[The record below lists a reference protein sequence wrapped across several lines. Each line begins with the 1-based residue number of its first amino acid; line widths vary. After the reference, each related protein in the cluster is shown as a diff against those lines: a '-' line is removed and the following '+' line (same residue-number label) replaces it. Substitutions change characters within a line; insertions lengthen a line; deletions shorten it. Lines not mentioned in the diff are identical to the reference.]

1 MLMASLTEHL
11 ERQAVVVMEST
22 IPAGVTIDDWRRS
35 RPTHRGRRRQWR
47 PAGLV
52 RRRAV
57 DLTPTVAGG

>member
-47 PAGLV
+47 PAGWV
-52 RRRAV
+52 RRRGI